1 MSFLDDFKKTNLQ
14 RQSDADAIQTNIRAG
29 IGTTYI
35 DFAIVDNATSLV
47 ATTIVG
53 YADTS
58 KNPTCAERLSTMEA
72 HSGPRIFK
80 ASFEAKCLLWST
92 CAWWTH
98 RSK

>member
-58 KNPTCAERLSTMEA
+58 KNPTCAEMGLLNIISLLLVLL
-72 HSGPRIFK
+72 IVVNLLVFK
-80 ASFEAKCLLWST
+80 IGV
-92 CAWWTH
+92 
-98 RSK
+98 